1 MTERKKR
8 LFSGIQPTGTIHI
21 GNYFGAIKNWIDLID
36 KYETFFSIVDYHA
49 ITIPYQPKEMEKRVF
64 EAAITNIAAGIDP
77 TKATLFVQSDVP
89 QHTEL
94 SWIFTCLTKMGDL
107 SRMTQ
112 YKQKSQQH
120 KSILAGIFCYPILQ
134 TADIALYKGEIV
146 PVGEDQVQHIELARE
161 IIRDFNERF
170 GFTFPEPQEYL
181 APVPRILGL
190 DGENKMSKSLNNY
203 ISLTEEDDILW
214 KKLSTAKT
222 DTNRQRRKDPGNPE
236 ICNLYN
242 YHKLVSSKE
251 ELEEISTGCKS
262 AGIGC
267 LDCKKI
273 LFKNL
278 KELITPI
285 REKKKALEKEKD
297 YVSDILEESKKKCQA
312 LAEETLAEVKTK
324 MGLKRNF

>member
-1 MTERKKR
+1 MTEKKKR

-21 GNYFGAIKNWIDLID
+21 GNYFGAIKNWIELVD

-49 ITIPYQPKEMEKRVF
+49 ITVPYETELMEKRIF
-64 EAAITNIAAGIDP
+64 EAVITNIAAGLDP
-77 TKATLFVQSDVP
+77 EKATLFVQSDVP

-94 SWIFTCLTKMGDL
+94 SWIFTCLAKMGDL

-112 YKQKSQQH
+112 YKQKSQQY
-120 KSILAGIFCYPILQ
+120 KSILAGIFCYPVLQ
-134 TADIALYKGEIV
+134 TADIALYKGEVV

-170 GFTFPEPQEYL
+170 GYTFPEPQEYL
-181 APVPRILGL
+181 ASVPRILGL

-203 ISLTEEDDILW
+203 IALTEEDDELW

-222 DTNRQRRKDPGNPE
+222 DTNRMRRKDPGNPDV
-236 ICNLYN
+236 CNLYS
-242 YHKLVSSKE
+242 YHKLVSSE
-251 ELEEISTGCKS
+251 EEQEEVATGCRT

-273 LFKNL
+273 LFKNFQ
-278 KELITPI
+278 KLIAPI
-285 REKKKALEKEKD
+285 REKKKEL
-297 YVSDILEESKKKCQA
+297 
-312 LAEETLAEVKTK
+312 
-324 MGLKRNF
+324 